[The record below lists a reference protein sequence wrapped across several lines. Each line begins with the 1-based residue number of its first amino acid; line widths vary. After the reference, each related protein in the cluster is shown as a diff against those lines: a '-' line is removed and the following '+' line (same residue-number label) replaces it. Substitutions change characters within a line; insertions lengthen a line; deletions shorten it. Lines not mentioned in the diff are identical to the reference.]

1 MAASPQT
8 MPAITKLIAT
18 AGPESVLATSPVS
31 TKMPV
36 PMITPTPKT
45 VRSRAERFFLSWW
58 SGSSVS
64 RIDSSTLLTRAL
76 LVATGTPLELG
87 AESAVR
93 LGITCAGSV
102 PRADGSRMPTLWGA
116 PARPGRQVYERPGE
130 PGDQHRQHARRPL

>member
-1 MAASPQT
+1 V
-8 MPAITKLIAT
+8 
-18 AGPESVLATSPVS
+18 VLATSPVS

-76 LVATGTPLELG
+76 LVATRTP
-87 AESAVR
+87 SARAAPLATVR
-93 LGITCAGSV
+93 LVIICAGSV
-102 PRADGSRMPTLWGA
+102 P
-116 PARPGRQVYERPGE
+116 
-130 PGDQHRQHARRPL
+130 